1 MGEWILLEYGWK
13 ALTHLSQIDE
23 SKYGKSVKVGG
34 WIEDIRNL
42 GGIAFIQLRERD
54 GVLQVTTIKKEN
66 KELFERLTTLP
77 RESVIVVDGKVQQNE
92 EAKLGFEIL
101 PTEMEV
107 LSEAETPLPLGIVDK
122 VGAELDTRLDNR
134 FIDLRKPRE
143 GAIFKIRSLLIE
155 GIREYFKKE
164 SFVEIHTPKIVA
176 AGAEGG
182 ATLFPIQYFGTD
194 AYLAQSPQLYKQIL
208 MGTGFER
215 VFEIA
220 PAYRAEKSDTT
231 RHIAEFTSLDV
242 EIAFIKSSE
251 DVMDCAQELTRDA
264 VEHVSEN
271 AKEELGL
278 FGIELKAPETPFKRI
293 THKECVEILK
303 EKGEGLT
310 PEEDL
315 DTVGE
320 KLIGEVMKER
330 HGIDFYFITDFP
342 TAVKGSTFYA
352 MRKSEDPSLTGYFD
366 LGYGGLE
373 LVSGGQREHRFDVLV
388 KQMKENNLDL
398 EAFDF
403 YLKAFRYGMPPHG
416 GFGLGI
422 ERFLQKMLN
431 VSNIRE
437 VVLFPRDRSRLVP

>member
-1 MGEWILLEYGWK
+1 MSLEFGWR
-13 ALTHLSQIDE
+13 ALTHISQIDE
-23 SKYGKSVKVGG
+23 STYGKTIKVGG

-54 GVLQVTTIKKEN
+54 GILQVTTIKKEN
-66 KELFERLTTLP
+66 EELFKKLTSLS
-77 RESVIVVDGKVQQNE
+77 RESVIVVEGKVQENK
-92 EAKLGFEIL
+92 EAKRGFEIL
-101 PTEMEV
+101 PDQVEV
-107 LSEAETPLPLGIVDK
+107 LSEADTPLPLGVADK

-134 FIDLRKPRE
+134 PIDLRKPKE
-143 GAIFKIRSLLIE
+143 NAIFKIRSVLIE
-155 GIREYFKKE
+155 GIREYFRKE
-164 SFVEIHTPKIVA
+164 RFLEIHTPKIVA

-182 ATLFPIQYFGTD
+182 ATLFPIQYFGSD
-194 AYLAQSPQLYKQIL
+194 AYLAQSPQLYKQML
-208 MGTGFER
+208 MSSGFER

-242 EIAFIKSSE
+242 EIAFVKSSE
-251 DVMDCAQELTRDA
+251 DVMDCAQELVRDA
-264 VEHVSEN
+264 IEHVSEN
-271 AKEELGL
+271 AKDELGL
-278 FGIELKAPETPFKRI
+278 FNVELEIPEIPFKRI

-310 PEEDL
+310 PENDL

-330 HGIDFYFITDFP
+330 HGIDFYFITEFP
-342 TAVKGSTFYA
+342 TAVKGTTFYA

-373 LVSGGQREHRFDVLV
+373 LVSGGQREHRYDVLV
-388 KQMKENNLDL
+388 NQMKENNMDL
-398 EAFDF
+398 ESFDF
-403 YLKAFRYGMPPHG
+403 YLIAFRYGMPPHG

-431 VSNIRE
+431 LPNIRE
-437 VVLFPRDRSRLVP
+437 CVLFPRDRSRLVP